1 MAIILFQIIGVLAFV
16 TGTWIVGVRVRSQ
29 RAREAAEHA
38 SRVSHFLFWLGLVL
52 PAAIGIVYPGL
63 TGFDKLLGVP
73 SLPHDYLLG
82 PLGAVSVVAGIVL
95 MILAN
100 VSLLHRG
107 RGTAAFVLTRDV
119 VGLGVYALIR
129 NPMSLGY
136 YLALVGIALLAG
148 STYLTLAA
156 VLVVIPAHVFNL
168 VYFEELELERR
179 FGQSYRD
186 YRRRVP
192 LLIPGLNVCAR

>member
-1 MAIILFQIIGVLAFV
+1 MATILFQIIGVLAFV
-16 TGTWIVGVRVRSQ
+16 VGTWIISVRVRS
-29 RAREAAEHA
+29 RRGRDAAERA
-38 SRVSHFLFWLGLVL
+38 SRVSHFLFWFGLVL
-52 PAAIGIVYPGL
+52 PAAIGVVYPGL
-63 TGFDKLLGVP
+63 TGFDKLLGIP
-73 SLPHDYLLG
+73 GLPDNFLLG
-82 PLGAVSVVAGIVL
+82 LLGAVSVAAGIVL
-95 MILAN
+95 MVLAN

-119 VGLGVYALIR
+119 VGRGVYALIR

-136 YLALVGIALLAG
+136 YLVLVGIALLAG